1 MSEVDEETQNPS
13 MEEILKTIRGVIS
26 GEIAEEEDDSI
37 AEATEE
43 VLDLDETNEADEAEE
58 DVLELTEEAV
68 EEDPSPVDVLDN
80 IDKALE
86 EDDAEEP
93 PVMELQE
100 ADEAVEAEPQ
110 IELPPEEEPVIEE
123 PVVDESPA
131 PEPEP
136 SPEPIEEEP
145 PVMQEATYS
154 EPIAQQTI
162 SSLLTEDVKAQSSQM
177 LQGLVNNVP
186 RSGPHLRNGT
196 LLEDLVIEALRPFLQ
211 DWLNKNLPNLVERIV
226 EKEIQRLLPKEDD

>member
-26 GEIAEEEDDSI
+26 GEIVEEENNSI
-37 AEATEE
+37 AEETEE
-43 VLDLDETNEADEAEE
+43 ILDIDEADEVEE

-68 EEDPSPVDVLDN
+68 EKDPSPADVLDN

-86 EDDAEEP
+86 EVNEEEEQP
-93 PVMELQE
+93 AMELQE
-100 ADEAVEAEPQ
+100 EDDEEASAEVEPQ
-110 IELPPEEEPVIEE
+110 IELPPEQDEPTAEEPVIVDAIPE
-123 PVVDESPA
+123 PV
-131 PEPEP
+131 
-136 SPEPIEEEP
+136 EEKA
-145 PVMQEATYS
+145 PVMPEATYS
-154 EPIAQQTI
+154 EPIAQQAI
-162 SSLLTEDVKAQSSQM
+162 NSLLTEDVTAQSSQM

-186 RSGPHLRNGT
+186 RKGPHLRNGT

-226 EKEIQRLLPKEDD
+226 EKEIQRILPKEGD